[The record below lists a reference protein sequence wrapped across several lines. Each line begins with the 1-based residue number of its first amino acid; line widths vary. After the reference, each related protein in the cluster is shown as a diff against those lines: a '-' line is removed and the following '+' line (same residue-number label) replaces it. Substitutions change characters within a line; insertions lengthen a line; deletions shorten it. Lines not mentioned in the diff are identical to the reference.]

1 MLLVYCWCVLKFP
14 DVDLEP
20 YSTPG
25 KILMN
30 YTVYVEISTQL
41 IIQSLNL
48 DFSLCRLIHCSHTVH
63 KITEMVLLK
72 IPVYTTF
79 KRL

>member
-1 MLLVYCWCVLKFP
+1 MVLVYCWCVLKFP
-14 DVDLEP
+14 DVDLES

-30 YTVYVEISTQL
+30 YTMYVELSSRL

-48 DFSLCRLIHCSHTVH
+48 DFSLCRLIHCSHAVH

-72 IPVYTTF
+72 IPVNTTF